1 MAQLKYPTEQP
12 QRKLHAPRYA
22 TIKQSPQPEQIYPR
36 SLRKE
41 LGRPQTSFRGAQEER
56 MEASAQIQAFYN
68 FRTSE
73 RSSRTLR
80 FVIPPYFLPISHF
93 TAGTSNESP
102 ALSRAASKADLTKES
117 QPFATLPVEP
127 SSSKQRKPQSSRGKS
142 TEKRPELTS
151 GDPGFVLDT
160 DLTHMEGI
168 LAGHKDQ
175 PKRSKRH
182 GSSSTAGNSSAS
194 SVKNTTSSGSSSKA
208 QRNQSRSGANQPPMT
223 LPTPAFLT
231 GQFDLEPLP
240 RSKRPRAQK
249 SAYTTSPRTAEPPQ
263 LAPSLSM
270 SPPSPVKGNTG
281 KGSNERGDSK
291 FPANSKWRINPPP
304 SDYDIPKRLGG
315 KRSGPPSPRQPDH
328 VQLGGIKTST
338 SQTQTPPTVGTD
350 KNVSPSGWQ
359 APESWGIVQES
370 ANHNEDYESESS
382 EENEGDGYYDDN
394 DIHQR
399 RASNY
404 FDFNPKEDNWNGA
417 FGEAATWGSPAFQR
431 TSADQNSGVR
441 PIKLKPLEHN
451 DPSGTDVN
459 EYVDESRKNSDTG
472 HYSTR
477 SRQESNAS
485 GGQIQHLTAEQ
496 GEPSEMGEDIRK
508 ASLRRVSSAKRQG
521 SPGMQRP
528 STAGSASQQ
537 GSRGTSGNV
546 SVDVHIN
553 PILLTLNST
562 ASAFTN
568 LMVHISPSQ
577 VV

>member
-1 MAQLKYPTEQP
+1 
-12 QRKLHAPRYA
+12 
-22 TIKQSPQPEQIYPR
+22 
-36 SLRKE
+36 
-41 LGRPQTSFRGAQEER
+41 
-56 MEASAQIQAFYN
+56 MEASTQIKAFDN
-68 FRTSE
+68 FRTSK
-73 RSSRTLR
+73 RSSRYLR
-80 FVIPPYFLPISHF
+80 FVILLLFILILRGI
-93 TAGTSNESP
+93 AGTSNESP

-117 QPFATLPVEP
+117 QPFATLPDGL
-127 SSSKQRKPQSSRGKS
+127 SSSKQQRKPQSSQGKS
-142 TEKRPELTS
+142 TEKRPEVAP

-194 SVKNTTSSGSSSKA
+194 SVKNTTSSGSSSRA
-208 QRNQSRSGANQPPMT
+208 QRNGRRSEANQPPMT
-223 LPTPAFLT
+223 IPTPAFLT

-249 SAYTTSPRTAEPPQ
+249 STYSTSPRTMEPPQ

-270 SPPSPVKGNTG
+270 SPPSPVKSNTR
-281 KGSNERGDSK
+281 KGSSERGDSK

-328 VQLGGIKTST
+328 VQLGGIKTSI
-338 SQTQTPPTVGTD
+338 SQTQSPPTLATD
-350 KNVSPSGWQ
+350 NNVTSSGWQ
-359 APESWGIVQES
+359 APESWGIVQEP
-370 ANHNEDYESESS
+370 ANHNEEYESETS
-382 EENEGDGYYDDN
+382 EENEGDGYYDDDDN
-394 DIHQR
+394 HQR
-399 RASNY
+399 RVSNY

-441 PIKLKPLEHN
+441 PIKLKALEHN
-451 DPSGTDVN
+451 DPSSAEVN

-496 GEPSEMGEDIRK
+496 SEPAEMGEDIRK

-528 STAGSASQQ
+528 STAGSASQH
-537 GSRGTSGNV
+537 GSRGPNGNV
-546 SVDVHIN
+546 SADIHFN
-553 PILLTLNST
+553 WTLLTLDST
-562 ASAFTN
+562 ASAFTRVT
-568 LMVHISPSQ
+568 VHILPSQ